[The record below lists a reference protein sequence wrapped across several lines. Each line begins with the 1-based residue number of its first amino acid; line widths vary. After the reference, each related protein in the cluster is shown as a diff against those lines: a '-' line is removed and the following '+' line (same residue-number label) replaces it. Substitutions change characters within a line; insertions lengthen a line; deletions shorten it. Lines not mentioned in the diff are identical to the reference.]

1 MNQMQQM
8 LMQAQKMQREM
19 AKANAALD
27 EKEFKVSKNGM
38 VELTITGNNTIKALD
53 IDADA
58 FDPENKEM
66 LEEAIK
72 MAFEEA
78 LKQIAEERAEIEEK
92 ITGRAGGLGF

>member
-58 FDPENKEM
+58 LDPENKEM

-78 LKQIAEERAEIEEK
+78 LKQIAEERAEIDEK
-92 ITGRAGGLGF
+92 ITGRAGGFGF

>member
-58 FDPENKEM
+58 LDPENKEM

-92 ITGRAGGLGF
+92 ITGRAGGFGF

>member
-8 LMQAQKMQREM
+8 LMQAQKIQREM

-58 FDPENKEM
+58 LDPENKEM

-92 ITGRAGGLGF
+92 ITGRAGGFGF

>member
-38 VELTITGNNTIKALD
+38 VELTITGNNTIKVLD

-58 FDPENKEM
+58 LDPENKEM

-92 ITGRAGGLGF
+92 ITGRAGGFGF

>member
-1 MNQMQQM
+1 MNQIQQM

-27 EKEFKVSKNGM
+27 EKDFKVSKNGM

-58 FDPENKEM
+58 LDPENKEM

-92 ITGRAGGLGF
+92 ITGRAGGFGF

>member
-58 FDPENKEM
+58 LDPENKEM

-92 ITGRAGGLGF
+92 ITGHAGPFGF

>member
-58 FDPENKEM
+58 LDPENKEM
-66 LEEAIK
+66 LEETIK

-92 ITGRAGGLGF
+92 ITGRAGGFGF

>member
-8 LMQAQKMQREM
+8 MIQAQKMQRELQ
-19 AKANAALD
+19 KAYDELD
-27 EKEFKVSKNGM
+27 KKEFKVSKNGM

-58 FDPENKEM
+58 LDPENKEM

-92 ITGRAGGLGF
+92 ITGRAGGFGF

>member
-58 FDPENKEM
+58 LDSENKEM

-92 ITGRAGGLGF
+92 ITGRAGGFGF

>member
-92 ITGRAGGLGF
+92 ITGHAGGFGF

>member
-58 FDPENKEM
+58 LDPENKEM

-78 LKQIAEERAEIEEK
+78 LKQIAKERAEIEEK
-92 ITGRAGGLGF
+92 ITGRAGGFGF

>member
-58 FDPENKEM
+58 LDPDNKEM

-92 ITGRAGGLGF
+92 ITGRAGGFGF

>member
-58 FDPENKEM
+58 LDPENKEM
-66 LEEAIK
+66 LEEAVK

-92 ITGRAGGLGF
+92 IAGRAGGFGF

>member
-1 MNQMQQM
+1 MQQM

-58 FDPENKEM
+58 LDPENKEM

-92 ITGRAGGLGF
+92 ITGRAGGFGF

>member
-92 ITGRAGGLGF
+92 ITGRAGGFGF

>member
-1 MNQMQQM
+1 MQQM

-58 FDPENKEM
+58 LDPENKEM

-78 LKQIAEERAEIEEK
+78 LKQIAQERAEIEEK
-92 ITGRAGGLGF
+92 ITGRAGGFGF

>member
-58 FDPENKEM
+58 LDPENKEM

>member
-58 FDPENKEM
+58 LDPENKEM

-92 ITGRAGGLGF
+92 IAGRAGGFGF